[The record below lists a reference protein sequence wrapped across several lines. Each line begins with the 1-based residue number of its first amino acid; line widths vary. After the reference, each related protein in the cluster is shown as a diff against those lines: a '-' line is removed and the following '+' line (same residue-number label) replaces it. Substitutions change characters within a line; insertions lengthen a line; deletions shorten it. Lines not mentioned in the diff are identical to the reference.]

1 MRMSTV
7 HVRMVSVAFKIGKY
21 YLLADFISGMM
32 VGIEFVDKGCCLDLA
47 IFRLILVHEE
57 SNFIE
62 DYVE

>member
-1 MRMSTV
+1 M
-7 HVRMVSVAFKIGKY
+7 AFKIGKY
-21 YLLADFISGMM
+21 FLLADFISGMM

-62 DYVE
+62 DFVD